1 MNIQQIV
8 NEANKKLYVYEL
20 HNGNRVSSFETIS
33 SSQMIGGSK
42 IKKLIQVIKPEK
54 NNEPKG
60 SK

>member
-20 HNGNRVSSFETIS
+20 QNGNRVSSFETIS
-33 SSQMIGGSK
+33 PEQMIDGSK

-54 NNEPKG
+54 SNNAK
-60 SK
+60 